1 MIWKYY
7 IPAVWES
14 ERAVWED
21 VFLLPNDPEYDG
33 QALWLTIDA
42 LGYYE
47 GTERAEAEAQLDHQ
61 LYAIDGTDM
70 VVRAESFSKREL
82 LDWVSLWFEENDVEF
97 SGLKEGSI
105 KEFRGRI
112 EQYEALQAGDTA
124 GDLPDEDQVHVHP
137 DTFAVIPADAETG
150 YRRKVFLPRA
160 LYAEFEHLPVQE
172 VAQLKEMIRRAAN
185 DDTEAGGKFTIS
197 ASPGN

>member
-7 IPAVWES
+7 IPAVWKS
-14 ERAVWED
+14 DRAVWED

-33 QALWLTIDA
+33 QALWLTIDT

-47 GTERAEAEAQLDHQ
+47 GDEREEAVAQLDHQ

-70 VVRAESFSKREL
+70 LVRAESFSKREL

-97 SGLKEGSI
+97 SGLKEGNS

-112 EQYEALQAGDTA
+112 EQYEALQADDA
-124 GDLPDEDQVHVHP
+124 ELADEDQVHVHP

-160 LYAEFEHLPVQE
+160 LYAELEHLPVQE
-172 VAQLKEMIRRAAN
+172 AAQLKAMIRQAAN
-185 DDTEAGGKFTIS
+185 DDPGAGGKFTIS
-197 ASPGN
+197 DSHNN